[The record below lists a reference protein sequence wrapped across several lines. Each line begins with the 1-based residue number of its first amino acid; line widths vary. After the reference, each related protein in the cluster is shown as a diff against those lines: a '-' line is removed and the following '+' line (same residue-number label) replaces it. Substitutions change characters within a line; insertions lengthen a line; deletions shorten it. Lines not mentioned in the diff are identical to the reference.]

1 MSLKIQIQEKLNQAL
16 KEKDK
21 NIYPTLRLIVSAI
34 KDLEIANRT
43 KNNKNISDGEITSIL
58 KKMIK
63 QRNESCELYKK
74 GNRQELLEEE
84 TKEIKIIQA
93 FLPRQLNEEETKNIC
108 AEVIKIVGAS
118 SIKDMGKVM
127 GQLKSKHSDTLDFSK
142 VNLIIKELLNQK

>member
-84 TKEIKIIQA
+84 TKEIKIIHA

>member
-1 MSLKIQIQEKLNQAL
+1 
-16 KEKDK
+16 
-21 NIYPTLRLIVSAI
+21 
-34 KDLEIANRT
+34 
-43 KNNKNISDGEITSIL
+43 
-58 KKMIK
+58 MIK